1 MNPKVCVVIPTYNEA
16 ENLLE
21 IVTQLFSLAI
31 PFLRII
37 IVDDA
42 SPDGTGDL
50 ADSIAVIHRGQI
62 QVLHRPMKTGIG
74 PAYVAG
80 FKAAL
85 KFKPDIIVQM
95 DADLSHPPDAIPMML
110 NEFASADVVI
120 GSRYVVGGA
129 IDGGWGWRRRV
140 LSWCGNAYAR
150 AVAGVLVRDAS
161 SGFKAFR
168 REVIE
173 SLPLES
179 LQCKGFGF
187 QAEVIIAQPQTIGLI
202 AIPLLIQTYGIFF
215 IAYTAARSLNLSH
228 RIAAPAC
235 LIGTSNFFE
244 LAVAVA
250 ISLFGL
256 DSGAA
261 LATVV
266 GVLVEVP
273 VMLSLVYLVNRTK
286 HFFEP

>member
-50 ADSIAVIHRGQI
+50 ADSIAEVHGGQI

-187 QAEVIIAQPQTIGLI
+187 QAEVTMACQMLDLNVSEFPIQFTDRRKGVSKISWSIVFEALWRLPFIRIRTLANSTIEVRSQP
-202 AIPLLIQTYGIFF
+202 
-215 IAYTAARSLNLSH
+215 RK
-228 RIAAPAC
+228 R
-235 LIGTSNFFE
+235 
-244 LAVAVA
+244 
-250 ISLFGL
+250 
-256 DSGAA
+256 
-261 LATVV
+261 
-266 GVLVEVP
+266 
-273 VMLSLVYLVNRTK
+273 
-286 HFFEP
+286 